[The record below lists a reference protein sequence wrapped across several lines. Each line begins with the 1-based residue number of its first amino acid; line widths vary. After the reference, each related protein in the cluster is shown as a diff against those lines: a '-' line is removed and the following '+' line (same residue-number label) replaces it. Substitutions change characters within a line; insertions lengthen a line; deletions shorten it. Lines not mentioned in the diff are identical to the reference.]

1 MNIWVVYGII
11 TTVGLLLIAGII
23 IGSIVLWRRQLSRSL
38 IGLVGKRESVR
49 ASYRALESVFAAL
62 SSETPEGITAFAVD
76 PTSEHRKALEELQSR
91 MAILVEELQSVALP
105 KAFWRCADLLLT
117 AAAKLRDE
125 VGKINT
131 APTPDAVLAGV
142 RVIDVPGIQAAI
154 AAAGEELDDLLREN
168 RIEDPAVYGGGL
180 YI

>member
-1 MNIWVVYGII
+1 VSIWVIYGII
-11 TTVGLLLIAGII
+11 TAVGVLLIAGIV

-38 IGLVGKRESVR
+38 IGLVGRRESVR
-49 ASYRALESVFAAL
+49 AAYRALESVFSAL
-62 SSETPEGITAFAVD
+62 AEESADGITAFAVD
-76 PTSEHRKALEELQSR
+76 PSSEHRKALEELQSR
-91 MAILVEELQSVALP
+91 MAILVEELQAIALP
-105 KAFWRCADLLLT
+105 KAFWHSADLLMA

-142 RVIDVPGIQAAI
+142 RVIDVAGIRSGI
-154 AAAGEELDDLLREN
+154 AAAGEELDRLLREN
-168 RIEDPAVYGGGL
+168 HIEDPAVYGGGL